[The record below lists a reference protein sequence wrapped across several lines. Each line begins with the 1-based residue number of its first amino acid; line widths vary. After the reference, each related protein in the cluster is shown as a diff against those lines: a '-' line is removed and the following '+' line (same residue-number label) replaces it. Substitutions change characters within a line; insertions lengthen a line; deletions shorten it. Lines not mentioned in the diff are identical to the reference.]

1 MSIEQPMLHTPRMET
16 AIEEIKRL
24 VTPRFP
30 DATFV
35 IGHGEDPEGIHLIVT
50 VDLDDMGEVIDLYL
64 DRLVDMQ
71 LDDMLPLYVIPVR
84 PLQRSLEILAR
95 EQAAAGWFRGA

>member
-1 MSIEQPMLHTPRMET
+1 MNIEQPMHLTPRMET
-16 AIEEIKRL
+16 AVEEIQRL
-24 VTPRFP
+24 VTQRFP

-35 IGHGEDPEGIHLIVT
+35 LGHGEDPEGIHLIVT
-50 VDLDDMGEVIDLYL
+50 VDLDDLGEVVHLYL

-84 PLQRSLEILAR
+84 PVQRSLEILTR

>member
-1 MSIEQPMLHTPRMET
+1 MTIEQPLRLTPQMET
-16 AIEEIKRL
+16 AVEEIKRL
-24 VTPRFP
+24 VTQRFP

-35 IGHGEDPEGIHLIVT
+35 LGHGEDPEGIHLIVT
-50 VDLDDMGEVIDLYL
+50 VDLDDMGEVVDIYL

-84 PLQRSLEILAR
+84 PVQRSLAILAR
-95 EQAAAGWFRGA
+95 EQAAPGWFRGA